1 MSDDNQADKFGGAIS
16 PRSPNR
22 RFLGNMVYADTVD
35 RSFFAGGIHSHR
47 QNDYR
52 KRGVADEDPYA
63 GLYPLYA
70 SISLALSG
78 KEVAGILLQRGGM
91 PSRHRCAVDY
101 SPG

>member
-1 MSDDNQADKFGGAIS
+1 
-16 PRSPNR
+16 
-22 RFLGNMVYADTVD
+22 MVYADTVD
-35 RSFFAGGIHSHR
+35 RNFPAGGVHSHR